1 MSEIEAKV
9 AQVISDYQ
17 VALNAGEAQG
27 VQEGDAVA
35 LYRTVDVKDPDSGDI
50 LGSVKVKYLSLEVAF
65 VEPKFCVASV
75 TDRQP
80 SDKPNAIFL
89 QSMMPLKRITS
100 TPIRQRSTS
109 EVYVAVG
116 DIVIISRRG

>member
-9 AQVISDYQ
+9 ARVISDHQ
-17 VALNAGEAQG
+17 LAINAGGSQG
-27 VQEGDAVA
+27 VREGDAVA

-50 LGSVKVKYLSLEVAF
+50 LGSVKVKHLSLEVAF
-65 VEPKFCVASV
+65 VEPKFCVATV
-75 TDRQP
+75 IERQP
-80 SDKPNAIFL
+80 SDRPNAIFI

-100 TPIRQRSTS
+100 TPVRQRSTG

-116 DIVIISRRG
+116 DIVIISQSD